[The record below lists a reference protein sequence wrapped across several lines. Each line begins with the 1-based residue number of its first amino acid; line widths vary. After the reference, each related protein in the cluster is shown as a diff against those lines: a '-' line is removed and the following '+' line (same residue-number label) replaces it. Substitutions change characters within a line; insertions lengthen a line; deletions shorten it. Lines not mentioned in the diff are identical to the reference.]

1 MSLVIAPCSFDAA
14 KYAVMNWHYSQA
26 MPAGK
31 LVKYGV
37 WENDKFIGAVIYG
50 RGANKDLGKPYG
62 LEQIE
67 ICELVRVALTKHEA
81 TVSQIVAQSIKQLKK
96 ENPGIR
102 LIISFADPEK
112 NHKGGIYQAGN
123 WIYNGC
129 SQSADEY
136 IVNGE
141 RIHGRSLRAK
151 RKSHPIQTNAKNALI
166 WAQQVLDPNAQ
177 EVKGSS
183 KHRYLYP
190 LDRNM
195 RKLVS
200 ALSLPYP
207 SAVEGSIVSR
217 DTSGI
222 EGQVQSLPTA
232 QRS

>member
-1 MSLVIAPCSFDAA
+1 MSLTVAPCSFDAA
-14 KYAVMNWHYSQA
+14 KYAVMSWHYSQA
-26 MPAGK
+26 MPSGK

-37 WENDKFIGAVIYG
+37 WEDEKFIGAVIYG

-62 LEQIE
+62 LQQIE
-67 ICELVRVALTKHEA
+67 ICELVRVALNKHQ
-81 TVSQIVAQSIKQLKK
+81 TPVSQIVAQSIKQLKK
-96 ENPGIR
+96 DNPGIR
-102 LIISFADPEK
+102 LIISFADPEQ

-123 WIYNGC
+123 WIYNGR

-151 RKSHPIQTNAKNALI
+151 RDSHPVKTNAKNALI
-166 WAQQVLDPNAQ
+166 WAQQVLDSNAQ
-177 EVKGSS
+177 EIKGSS

-195 RKLVS
+195 RKQII

-207 SAVEGSIVSR
+207 AVEGSIASR
-217 DTSGI
+217 DNSVV
-222 EGQVQSLPTA
+222 EVQVQSLPTA
-232 QRS
+232 LES